1 MVSGHLR
8 DAARLRLAVTLVFGL
23 IHGFGFAANLLEM
36 WLLTERLFEL
46 LLGFNLG
53 VEIGQLSLILT
64 VLGIF
69 TGQGGA
75 CSGLWQEAM
84 FSRGVPHQLAPRPQ
98 RSVATLLFNRPPLFT
113 LHRSNRL
120 RIGPNAVIEC

>member
-36 WLLTERLFEL
+36 WLLKERLFEL

-64 VLGIF
+64 VLGIVYLLVRAGPVLVCGKKLCLVGVCLINWPQDRNGRSPPYCSIVHHF
-69 TGQGGA
+69 SHCIAAIA
-75 CSGLWQEAM
+75 CE
-84 FSRGVPHQLAPRPQ
+84 LAPMP
-98 RSVATLLFNRPPLFT
+98 S
-113 LHRSNRL
+113 
-120 RIGPNAVIEC
+120 